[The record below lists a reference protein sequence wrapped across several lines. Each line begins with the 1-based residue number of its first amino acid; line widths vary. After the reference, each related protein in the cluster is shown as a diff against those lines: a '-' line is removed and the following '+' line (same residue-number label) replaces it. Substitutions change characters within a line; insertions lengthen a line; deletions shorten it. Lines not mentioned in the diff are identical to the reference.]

1 MKLPSCLRA
10 TIQRAA
16 RSARAGFT
24 VIELTFAA
32 AILIVLG
39 SALVAAMEAMRDTTI
54 TGSVQSKLQESGEK
68 ALMQIISDLRRSGQ
82 VTVALVDYPY
92 TFVDGNATGAFA
104 GHWHQPAQ
112 QNALPGE
119 ASFGPSREIVFL
131 LPQDADLDGVPD
143 LDADAALIW
152 GVTEFSYV
160 LVTGADGVNRL
171 ERRTNGANGRSVCSQ
186 VERVVFDD
194 ITTDVTLPVD
204 SVRIRVFLR
213 QRDSRGVVQRWQSEA
228 TLRMRNGI

>member
-1 MKLPSCLRA
+1 MRLRSPLSSA
-10 TIQRAA
+10 LRRAA
-16 RSARAGFT
+16 RRARAGFT
-24 VIELTFAA
+24 VIELSFAA

-39 SALVAAMEAMRDTTI
+39 SALVASMEAMRDTTL
-54 TGSVQSKLQESGEK
+54 TANVQTKLQESGEK

-82 VTVALVDYPY
+82 VTVALVDYPFL
-92 TFVDGNATGAFA
+92 FVDGNAAAPFA
-104 GHWHQPAQ
+104 AHWHPAAQ
-112 QNALPGE
+112 QNAAAGEPG
-119 ASFGPSREIVFL
+119 FGPSQEIVFL

-160 LVTGADGVNRL
+160 LVTGADGINRL
-171 ERRTNGANGRSVCSQ
+171 ERRTNGANGRSVCSS

-194 ITTDVTLPVD
+194 INTDVTIPVD
-204 SVRIRVFLR
+204 SVRVRLFLR

-228 TLRMRNGI
+228 TLRLRNGI